1 MHVIILAAGYATR
14 LYPLTL
20 TTPKPLLPVAGKSM
34 IDHIIARVNTLPDV
48 KHIWVVTNDKFY
60 GHFLEWSVNTPSK
73 VPVGVI
79 NDKTT
84 TNENRLGAVGDLE
97 LVTRTARIDD
107 DVLVI
112 GGDNLFDFD
121 LRDMLRAFYLNKA
134 STIAVYDLGDPAKAA
149 NKFGVVETGS
159 GNRIIGFEEK
169 PASPKTALASTLCY
183 MLDKRDLQH
192 LREAASGPARCDN
205 TGDFIRMLSQRVPVF
220 AHTFSGSW
228 YDIGNH
234 EHYNEVQE
242 KFR

>member
-20 TTPKPLLPVAGKSM
+20 TTPKPLLPVAGKPM
-34 IDHIIARVNTLPDV
+34 IDHIIARVNTLADV

-60 GHFLEWSVNTPSK
+60 GHFLEWSMSAPSK
-73 VPVGVI
+73 AKVSVI

-84 TNENRLGAVGDLE
+84 TNENRLGAVGDLN
-97 LVTRTARIDD
+97 LVIGQARIDD
-107 DVLVI
+107 NILVI

-134 STIAVYDLGDPAKAA
+134 STIAVYDMGDRSKVA
-149 NKFGVVETGS
+149 NKFGVVEIDA
-159 GNRIIGFEEK
+159 NKRIIGFEEK

-183 MLDKRDLQH
+183 MIDKRDLPL

-205 TGDFIRMLSQRVPVF
+205 TGDFIKMLSQRAPVF
-220 AHTFSGSW
+220 AHAFSGSW
-228 YDIGNH
+228 HDIGSH

-242 KFR
+242 KFK